1 MMQVPPRIIRDTTR
15 AAADT
20 VAWWKPVLNPHE
32 LSRDLIKVGAII
44 LVAFVLYRIVKIIVR
59 RIVAVKIDE
68 EDPIVR
74 RMREQRAQTIGALFT
89 NVAFVFFVTITL
101 LTILNVFMPIGPLL
115 ASVSV
120 VGLAISF
127 GAQSLVK
134 DVISGTFILIEG
146 QFGIGDVIRIG
157 DTGGLVEKLTLRTT
171 VLRDERG
178 AVHII
183 PNGEIKMVSNLT
195 KTWSRAVIDVLIG
208 YGEDVDRVLDTLRSI
223 GDEFQRDPEWAP
235 LLLEPPA
242 VMGIENLTDSGVTL
256 KMTAKTLPLK
266 QWDVSRELRK
276 RIKKRF
282 EEEQI
287 EIPQARVKMIMP
299 DGEKR

>member
-1 MMQVPPRIIRDTTR
+1 
-15 AAADT
+15 
-20 VAWWKPVLNPHE
+20 
-32 LSRDLIKVGAII
+32 
-44 LVAFVLYRIVKIIVR
+44 
-59 RIVAVKIDE
+59 
-68 EDPIVR
+68 
-74 RMREQRAQTIGALFT
+74 
-89 NVAFVFFVTITL
+89 
-101 LTILNVFMPIGPLL
+101 
-115 ASVSV
+115 
-120 VGLAISF
+120 
-127 GAQSLVK
+127 

-208 YGEDVDRVLDTLRSI
+208 YGEDVDRVLETLRTI

-287 EIPQARVKMIMP
+287 EIPQARVKMIVP